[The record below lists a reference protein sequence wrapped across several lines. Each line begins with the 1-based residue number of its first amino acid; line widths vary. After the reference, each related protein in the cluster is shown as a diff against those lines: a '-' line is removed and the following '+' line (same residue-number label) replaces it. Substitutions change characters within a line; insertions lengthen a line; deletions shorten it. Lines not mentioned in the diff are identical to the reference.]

1 MIVMIITRIKLNNNI
16 SQKGVISILL
26 ATLILSIISII
37 AFGISALML
46 QQIRMS
52 KQMGDSV
59 IAFYAAEAGAE
70 RCLYEVRKGSGVCD
84 FTDISLDFNSS
95 AKYTVTYNGSNE
107 IKSTGVFRNTAR
119 KVELNW

>member
-1 MIVMIITRIKLNNNI
+1 MNNI

-52 KQMGDSV
+52 NQMGNSV
-59 IAFYAAEAGAE
+59 VAFYAAEAGAE
-70 RCLYEVRKGSGVCD
+70 RCLYAVRKNGAVTCPFIGVL
-84 FTDISLDFNSS
+84 LDNN
-95 AKYTVTYNGSNE
+95 AKYTVDYNGSNAVE
-107 IKSTGVFRNTAR
+107 STGEFRNTTR
-119 KVELNW
+119 KVELSW